1 MIRFWQYFMRN
12 YLLTI
17 SSHIGSSRS
26 SRFNTFS
33 SISLILL
40 FSLFINSCFSISK
53 VILPRLISWLTL
65 IIILMG
71 FNSIDLWYFIR
82 SPIIFLLINL
92 LRIKFRSVLLDE
104 RVVQVNLLA
113 LPSLE
118 HIWVDHGAII
128 GEHCVDYVWVVDAF
142 SCVLLVLT
150 NKSVFLLFLVFR
162 LWKHFSL
169 IIVMLVD

>member
-1 MIRFWQYFMRN
+1 
-12 YLLTI
+12 
-17 SSHIGSSRS
+17 
-26 SRFNTFS
+26 
-33 SISLILL
+33 
-40 FSLFINSCFSISK
+40 
-53 VILPRLISWLTL
+53 
-65 IIILMG
+65 MG

-92 LRIKFRSVLLDE
+92 LRIKLRSVLLDE